1 MSKTIFVT
9 VSDARPFFLKTPES
23 TFGKRPKDGKFG
35 QYQNIIREHLDSNP
49 EFGIT
54 DQYHLTHDEFSKTD
68 FYSKNYDFLSDPDPD
83 NNGRAFKPYAIREAL
98 RKINDGDYLI
108 YNDCSP
114 TWWTHIDANPTQK
127 IDKKRY
133 NLELAKVLCKS
144 NGGILTAYGV
154 AGHARKAINDI
165 SFNEHTHKNYT
176 LNSCMD
182 TMGMREYENCV
193 QHMSTLMVL
202 HKNNMV
208 VNFVDEWLKWNLV
221 PECASL
227 AINGSYENWLTD
239 QRNGKLGHRHDQSIS
254 GLLVNKLCP
263 NLIKTYGVPG
273 VPTFNF
279 LAVCDVKHKYQFAN
293 SVLHK

>member
-9 VSDARPFFLKTPES
+9 VSDDRPFFLKTPES

-133 NLELAKVLCKS
+133 NLIGWQ
-144 NGGILTAYGV
+144 NT
-154 AGHARKAINDI
+154 DI
-165 SFNEHTHKNYT
+165 YQNFNITFI
-176 LNSCMD
+176 S
-182 TMGMREYENCV
+182 
-193 QHMSTLMVL
+193 
-202 HKNNMV
+202 
-208 VNFVDEWLKWNLV
+208 
-221 PECASL
+221 
-227 AINGSYENWLTD
+227 
-239 QRNGKLGHRHDQSIS
+239 SIS
-254 GLLVNKLCP
+254 KNRILP
-263 NLIKTYGVPG
+263 ENLFKIPSQ
-273 VPTFNF
+273 
-279 LAVCDVKHKYQFAN
+279 D
-293 SVLHK
+293 